1 MLFFSFL
8 VVVDAHLLEDDT
20 EKILNIF
27 LHASNSVACLIDI
40 FISARPWKVFHF
52 VYAMT
57 FGFYYASFSIIYWGG
72 GGVGIC
78 YASKEECP
86 YDGQYCTVQKGEHW
100 CDPFIYPILDWQN
113 HALIAIGVILGGCLV
128 VPFVHFFWIG
138 LAWIRHHIYSK
149 TLKKPTDLP
158 TTVNR

>member
-1 MLFFSFL
+1 MES
-8 VVVDAHLLEDDT
+8 HLLENET

-40 FISARPWKVFHF
+40 FISARPWKAFHF

-57 FGFYYASFSIIYWGG
+57 FGFYYASFSLIYWGG

-78 YASKEECP
+78 YASRDDCP
-86 YDGQYCTVQKGEHW
+86 YDTCTVPKGEEW

-113 HALIAIGVILGGCLV
+113 NALIAIGVFLGVTLL
-128 VPFVHFFWIG
+128 VPFLHFVWMG
-138 LAWIRHHIYSK
+138 LAWIRHYIYLKTVSK
-149 TLKKPTDLP
+149 NPTDLP
-158 TTVNR
+158 ITIER